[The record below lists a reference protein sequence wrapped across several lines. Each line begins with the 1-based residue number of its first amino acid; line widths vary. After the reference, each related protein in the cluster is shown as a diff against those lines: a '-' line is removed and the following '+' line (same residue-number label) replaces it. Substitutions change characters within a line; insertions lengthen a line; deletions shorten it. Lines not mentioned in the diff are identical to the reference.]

1 MAEAT
6 VWTVQKILNW
16 TQQYFGSKGVD
27 NPRLDAEILL
37 CDILGCRRLDLFLR
51 LQEVL
56 DKPVL
61 DRYHTAVV
69 RRARREP
76 VAYILGRKAFLKWDF
91 KVTKD
96 VLIPRPETE
105 LLVENIVRCVTG
117 KSLTQLEK
125 EAFWRKKAAETR
137 ALADKTTAAVRER
150 LKEETDPDK
159 ARFLVQEVT
168 DQQAAAEE
176 AAARGTGRD
185 GELAGH
191 ALRVL
196 DVGTGSGAIL
206 LSLLALLPD
215 AQGTGVDVSPAAL
228 AVARENGETLG
239 VPDRVEWLCSD
250 LCAAIPAGRQYDV
263 IVSNPPYIPARDM
276 ETLQPEVRQE
286 PVLALAGGEDGLDVY
301 RRLLRQLPAFLA
313 QDGLAAFEVGIGEG
327 RAVASFCRRV
337 GLTETAVCLDFAGI
351 DRMVFA
357 ARPESRYAS
366 AVANLRKEQGPED
379 RTGRAEES
387 KQSSK

>member
-6 VWTVQKILNW
+6 VWTVNKILNW
-16 TQQYFGSKGVD
+16 TQQYFRGKGVD

-51 LQEVL
+51 LQEEL
-56 DKPVL
+56 DQSVL
-61 DRYHTAVV
+61 DRYHEVVV

-91 KVTKD
+91 KVTPD

-137 ALADKTTAAVRER
+137 ALAEKAVAAARER
-150 LKEETDPDK
+150 LPEETDSDK

-168 DQQAAAEE
+168 DCQAAAEE
-176 AAARGTGRD
+176 AAARGTGRE

-196 DVGTGSGAIL
+196 DVGTGSGAIV
-206 LSLLALLPD
+206 LSLLALLPE
-215 AQGTGVDVSPAAL
+215 ATGTAVDLSPAAL
-228 AVARENGETLG
+228 AVARENGVRLG
-239 VPDRVEWLCSD
+239 VAERVEWLHSD
-250 LCAAIPAGRQYDV
+250 LCAALPAERRYDV

-276 ETLQPEVRQE
+276 VSLQPEVRRE
-286 PVLALAGGEDGLDVY
+286 PVLALAGGDDGLDVY

-313 QDGLAAFEVGIGEG
+313 ADGLVALEVGQGEG

-337 GLTETAVCLDFAGI
+337 GLAETAVCPDFAGI

-357 ARPESRYAS
+357 ARAGTRFAP
-366 AVANLRKEQGPED
+366 AVAALRKD
-379 RTGRAEES
+379 AETDEG
-387 KQSSK
+387 QARE

>member
-6 VWTVQKILNW
+6 VWTVNKILNW
-16 TQQYFGSKGVD
+16 TQQYFRGKGVD

-51 LQEVL
+51 LQEDL
-56 DKPVL
+56 DQSVL
-61 DRYHTAVV
+61 DRYHEVVV

-91 KVTKD
+91 KVTPD

-137 ALADKTTAAVRER
+137 ALAEKAVAAARER
-150 LKEETDPDK
+150 LPEETDPDK
-159 ARFLVQEVT
+159 ARFLFQEVT
-168 DQQAAAEE
+168 DCQAAAEE
-176 AAARGTGRD
+176 AAARGTGRE

-196 DVGTGSGAIL
+196 DVGTGSGAIV
-206 LSLLALLPD
+206 LSLLALLPE
-215 AQGTGVDVSPAAL
+215 ATGTAVDLSPAAL
-228 AVARENGETLG
+228 AVARENGVRLG
-239 VPDRVEWLCSD
+239 VAERVEWLHSD
-250 LCAAIPAGRQYDV
+250 LCAALPAERRYDV

-276 ETLQPEVRQE
+276 ASLQPEVRRE
-286 PVLALAGGEDGLDVY
+286 PVLALAGGDDGLDVY

-313 QDGLAAFEVGIGEG
+313 ADGLVALEVGQGEG

-337 GLTETAVCLDFAGI
+337 GLAETAVCPDFAGI

-357 ARPESRYAS
+357 ARAGTRFAP
-366 AVANLRKEQGPED
+366 AVAALRKD
-379 RTGRAEES
+379 AEKDEG
-387 KQSSK
+387 QARE

>member
-6 VWTVQKILNW
+6 VWTVNKILNW
-16 TQQYFGSKGVD
+16 TQQYFRGKGVD

-51 LQEVL
+51 LQEDL
-56 DKPVL
+56 DQSVL
-61 DRYHTAVV
+61 DRYHEVVV

-91 KVTKD
+91 KVTPD

-137 ALADKTTAAVRER
+137 ALAEKAVAAARER
-150 LKEETDPDK
+150 LPEETDPDK
-159 ARFLVQEVT
+159 ARFLVQKVT
-168 DQQAAAEE
+168 DCQAAAEE
-176 AAARGTGRD
+176 AAARGTGRE
-185 GELAGH
+185 GELAGR

-196 DVGTGSGAIL
+196 DVGTGSGAIV
-206 LSLLALLPD
+206 LSLLALLPE
-215 AQGTGVDVSPAAL
+215 ATGTAVDLSPAAL
-228 AVARENGETLG
+228 AVARENGVRLG
-239 VPDRVEWLCSD
+239 VAERVEWLHSD
-250 LCAAIPAGRQYDV
+250 LCAALPAERRYDV

-276 ETLQPEVRQE
+276 ASLQPEVRRE
-286 PVLALAGGEDGLDVY
+286 PVLALAGGDDGLDVY

-313 QDGLAAFEVGIGEG
+313 ADGLVALEVGQGEG

-337 GLTETAVCLDFAGI
+337 GLAETAVCPDFAGI

-357 ARPESRYAS
+357 ARAGTRFAP
-366 AVANLRKEQGPED
+366 AVAALRKD
-379 RTGRAEES
+379 AEKDEG
-387 KQSSK
+387 QARE

>member
-6 VWTVQKILNW
+6 VWTVNKILNW
-16 TQQYFGSKGVD
+16 THQYFRGKGVD

-51 LQEVL
+51 LQEDL
-56 DKPVL
+56 DQSVL
-61 DRYHTAVV
+61 DRYHEVVV

-91 KVTKD
+91 KVTPD

-137 ALADKTTAAVRER
+137 ALAEKAVAAARER
-150 LKEETDPDK
+150 LPEETDPDK

-168 DQQAAAEE
+168 DCQAAAEE
-176 AAARGTGRD
+176 AAARGTGRE

-196 DVGTGSGAIL
+196 DVGTGSGAIV
-206 LSLLALLPD
+206 LSLLALLPE
-215 AQGTGVDVSPAAL
+215 ATGTAVDLSPAAL
-228 AVARENGETLG
+228 AVARENGVRLG
-239 VPDRVEWLCSD
+239 VAERVEWLHSA
-250 LCAAIPAGRQYDV
+250 LCAALPAERRYDV

-276 ETLQPEVRQE
+276 ASLQPEVRRE
-286 PVLALAGGEDGLDVY
+286 PVLALAGGDDGLDVY

-313 QDGLAAFEVGIGEG
+313 ADGLVALEVGQGEG

-337 GLTETAVCLDFAGI
+337 GLAETAVCPDFAGI

-357 ARPESRYAS
+357 ARAGTRFAP
-366 AVANLRKEQGPED
+366 AVAALRKD
-379 RTGRAEES
+379 AEKDEG
-387 KQSSK
+387 QARE